1 MRSRSRTPRPDWP
14 EARRVAA
21 PKLKPKAA
29 HAAELDAAVA
39 SGACP
44 VQVIPRGVSGL
55 VEADVAGTRW
65 AWLWRTSAPAR
76 EARHMALAVHRGPSF
91 SLAPG
96 CARMVAADGRR
107 RDD

>member
-1 MRSRSRTPRPDWP
+1 MRPRSRTPRPDWP
-14 EARRVAA
+14 EARRA
-21 PKLKPKAA
+21 PEPKPKAA
-29 HAAELDAAVA
+29 HAAELEEAVA
-39 SGACP
+39 SASCP
-44 VQVIPRGVSGL
+44 VQLIPRGVSGL

-65 AWLWRTSAPAR
+65 AWLWRTSAPVR
-76 EARHMALAVHRGPSF
+76 EARHMALAIHRGPSF